1 MQPRILII
9 SIWTKPTPNDSTE
22 LGTLLLSGKI
32 TLQSNFEGA
41 SDPITCLLLERTLS
55 NWHLEI
61 LKNLWNVME
70 I

>member
-41 SDPITCLLLERTLS
+41 SDPITCLLLE
-55 NWHLEI
+55 
-61 LKNLWNVME
+61 
-70 I
+70 